1 MNARNVND
9 ARQPILASKLAA
21 EGDPIA
27 EQIVDAFS
35 KRAQVVGIRS
45 IAMGELA
52 KQLRISTKT
61 LYKYFHNKGEI
72 VHELVVRW
80 ESRIHKPISYYGT
93 DLVEILR
100 YWVKI
105 WVEND
110 AQFSTPFWIDLKS
123 DYPQL
128 YKVYVDSLYNRMEAM
143 KKRVTPYLKEGINHE
158 FAWSSYFIL
167 MTASSQP
174 KTFEKI
180 GLTREQCVYAA
191 FEFWMNGAVDLER
204 LRAEQSAANKNNEEN
219 INKEAANQ

>member
-1 MNARNVND
+1 MTVQKVND
-9 ARQPILASKLAA
+9 ANQPILASKLPT
-21 EGDPIA
+21 EGDSTA
-27 EQIVDAFS
+27 GHIVDAFS

-45 IAMGELA
+45 IAMGDLA

-61 LYKYFHNKGEI
+61 LYKYFQNKGDI

-100 YWVKI
+100 YWVKV

-110 AQFSTPFWIDLKS
+110 AQFSTAFWMDLKS

-128 YKVYVDSLYNRMEAM
+128 YKVYVDSLYNRMAVM
-143 KKRVTPYLKEGINHE
+143 KRRVTPYLKEGINHE

-180 GLTREQCVYAA
+180 GMTREQCVYAA
-191 FEFWMNGAVDLER
+191 FEFWMNGAVDLEL
-204 LRAEQSAANKNNEEN
+204 LRAEQGDKADNNAGN
-219 INKEAANQ
+219 NREAANQ